1 MEGQLQAIN
10 NQHQQLA
17 QDVTAATD
25 LVQKALNDS
34 YKVHILSINQ
44 CWTLRKKIFF
54 NWSTTNF
61 PLLLKKK
68 FFFNYLSSDRKS

>member
-1 MEGQLQAIN
+1 
-10 NQHQQLA
+10 
-17 QDVTAATD
+17 